1 PTLSSGAAVVGTP
14 GSGGR
19 GVVTGGSLELSNV
32 DVATEFAKMIVAQR
46 GYEANAKVVTTFD
59 TISQDTIGLIR

>member
-1 PTLSSGAAVVGTP
+1 
-14 GSGGR
+14 
-19 GVVTGGSLELSNV
+19 
-32 DVATEFAKMIVAQR
+32 MIVAQR